1 MNVIILSVFQGSRPL
16 HVAQCHQSEADV
28 LHCNSVAPD
37 NGYVSEEN
45 KLFVFSQTPK
55 GYYNQPLKKYTP
67 PPLTL
72 PSTTLPSQAGLP
84 SSPFR
89 SAVTNLSY
97 NLIMPTGDQQSI
109 SGPELQEGRPLERS
123 SGGYQPYSSPESFT
137 VNETTEDPDSP
148 MSCVTTY
155 ILLPQST
162 AE

>member
-1 MNVIILSVFQGSRPL
+1 M
-16 HVAQCHQSEADV
+16 AQCHQSEADIVDVSV
-28 LHCNSVAPD
+28 LHCNSVALD
-37 NGYVSEEN
+37 KGYVSEEN
-45 KLFVFSQTPK
+45 MLFVFSQTPK

-89 SAVTNLSY
+89 NVFTNLSY
-97 NLIMPTGDQQSI
+97 NLIMQTGDQQSI

-123 SGGYQPYSSPESFT
+123 LSGYQPQSSPETFT
-137 VNETTEDPDSP
+137 VNETTEDPESP
-148 MSCVTTY
+148 MSCVSTY